1 MIFLKNP
8 GENSFLADV
17 QRVKYSLYDHTEQPI
32 IENLLEAITRVAN
45 QFNENEHESPRM
57 RLLDYQSFHNHSI
70 AIHRKT

>member
-32 IENLLEAITRVAN
+32 AEYLLKAVYRVSN
-45 QFNENEHESPRM
+45 QLNEDEHESPRV
-57 RLLDYQSFHNHSI
+57 RFLDYQTFHNYSI